1 MSDTPPVIIGGEL
14 DEERSEP
21 VIALTFAEQLDA
33 AVDGADFANTINRFF
48 TYLESIKDDR
58 K

>member
-1 MSDTPPVIIGGEL
+1 MSDETPVIIGGDL

-21 VIALTFAEQLDA
+21 VIAKTLPEQLDA
-33 AVDGADFANTINRFF
+33 AQDGPGFAEVINDFF